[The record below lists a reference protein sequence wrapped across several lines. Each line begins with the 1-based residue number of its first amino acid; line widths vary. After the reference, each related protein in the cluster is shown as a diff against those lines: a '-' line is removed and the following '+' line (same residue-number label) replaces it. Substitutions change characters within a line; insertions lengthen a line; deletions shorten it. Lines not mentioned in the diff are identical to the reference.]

1 MATKREMF
9 PEIEMVTIDKD
20 FGGWAEAQKI
30 HFDDGAIFDQIYK
43 P

>member
-1 MATKREMF
+1 MAANREMF

-20 FGGWAEAQKI
+20 FGGWDAAQKH